1 MAPQAGRSDSETI
14 LSLLIDISARLGTV
28 DAQVTMIL
36 AEHGRASD
44 HRKEIYK
51 AIEEARSRIAHV
63 GTRCD
68 VLDALKPHVEETHPP
83 AAERDWRVLGDLAD
97 DRHRRRI
104 AQPGARGVLQDGVG
118 LAGRPYRLELN
129 LLRHARY
136 GYATQPRPHGFW
148 RRRSD
153 LAGPWPQLPGSAANS
168 KRRPSVPKMPG
179 AA

>member
-1 MAPQAGRSDSETI
+1 MAPQAGKSDSETL

-68 VLDALKPHVEETHPP
+68 VLDALKPHVEELTRLRQNATGAFWVIWP
-83 AAERDWRVLGDLAD
+83 AIGIVGSLLSLVLAVFFKAIWGWLVA
-97 DRHRRRI
+97 HI
-104 AQPGARGVLQDGVG
+104 GW
-118 LAGRPYRLELN
+118 N
-129 LLRHARY
+129 
-136 GYATQPRPHGFW
+136 
-148 RRRSD
+148 
-153 LAGPWPQLPGSAANS
+153 
-168 KRRPSVPKMPG
+168 
-179 AA
+179 